1 MNTISTFLV
10 VQVLQTS
17 ARSVVICERQD
28 DIEFN
33 FDSGM
38 MLGGISVKDM
48 GMPRILDEDGN
59 PRLNCLA
66 FSLTKEE
73 DSIYFKK
80 GALVELAYNNET
92 NI

>member
-1 MNTISTFLV
+1 MNTVSTFLV

-28 DIEFN
+28 NVDFN
-33 FDSGM
+33 FESGM
-38 MLGGISVKDM
+38 LLDGISVKDM

-66 FSLTKEE
+66 FSLSKEE
-73 DSIYFKK
+73 DSIYFEK
-80 GALVELAYNNET
+80 GALVELARSIET
-92 NI
+92 NV